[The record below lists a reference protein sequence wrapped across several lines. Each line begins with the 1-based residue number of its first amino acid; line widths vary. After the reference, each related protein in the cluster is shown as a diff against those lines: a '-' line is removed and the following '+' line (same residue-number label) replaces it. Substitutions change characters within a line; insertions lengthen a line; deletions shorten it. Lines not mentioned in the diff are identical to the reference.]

1 MGRMSDRETLA
12 KQDCEHLLTQAQFR
26 RFLFRLIQTAGIF
39 SPTTNGSDGRNL
51 DHFEGRRHLGLEIL
65 AEVAGAQPVAD
76 PEGYLTLLQVLREEA
91 QQTPEEP
98 KRAKSRYDRT
108 DELADDEPGE

>member
-1 MGRMSDRETLA
+1 MSDRDTLA
-12 KQDCEHLLTQAQFR
+12 KQDCEHLLAQAQFK
-26 RFLFRLIQTAGIF
+26 RFLFRLIQSAGIF

-91 QQTPEEP
+91 QQQTEEP
-98 KRAKSRYDRT
+98 KRDRRNHRYDRN
-108 DELADDEPGE
+108 DELADDESDE